1 MSNKKGLPIL
11 IGDSNRETTE
21 LAKKALDEAKI
32 EYRFAGGVDNGLDGP
47 MPQLSFGLNCYFF
60 LIIIKLISHKKIN
73 LNNYFF

>member
-47 MPQLSFGLNCYFF
+47 MPQLSFGLNCYFG
-60 LIIIKLISHKKIN
+60 LRRIQLLAHNKIHGTH
-73 LNNYFF
+73 YVF